1 LTPKLGQADL
11 AAQRMRDYAEHG
23 KPSEQHAAYYA
34 ARAAGGA
41 GLMAALQSSKL
52 GNVAVLSKLYPA
64 RSHTGAA
71 QGGICAALAR
81 CHAEDGFAPDA
92 LARAADQK
100 RDDRQRDEDPDH
112 SLHVQQHVRIGTADL
127 VVEPGG
133 ESLEQR
139 SDDRAEVEALG
150 ELLIVGER
158 MERRI
163 RGGRIDPAAERRV
176 HQGEIPTQLVGLAID
191 GIGGQAIGEGSVID
205 RECRLG
211 ELHLGRLPQQ
221 CTRLNKDR
229 LALGERR
236 GPGPLDQGEDLVQPR
251 AVRGRGQGV
260 RARDAARRGPQ
271 REAKEDCG

>member
-1 LTPKLGQADL
+1 VQLHQVAERVRMRELRRAAEELVIGERGVV
-11 AAQRMRDYAEHG
+11 AQRLAGGQGRERVQVERVDG
-23 KPSEQHAAYYA
+23 I
-34 ARAAGGA
+34 ARAPTAERVVRGPK
-41 GLMAALQSSKL
+41 MQ
-52 GNVAVLSKLYPA
+52 
-64 RSHTGAA
+64 R
-71 QGGICAALAR
+71 GIGAALAGSDP
-81 CHAEDGFAPDA
+81 EGGLAPDA
-92 LARAADQK
+92 LARAADEE